1 MFWLCSPRGWLYI
14 YIYIYQDNEVIAEAP
29 VGRCP
34 KKNKK
39 IQKKS
44 KKNDHCDTFFFPIP
58 LGVSSFLHIF
68 GGSLSGKPLLAH
80 QLSMAKSRVTT
91 NPMYVGGAGGYSFY
105 VRGGEQ
111 VIRQRKNNSN
121 YGSGASRTY
130 AQMIR
135 RVKWGNLVNVFKAMK
150 SWQPKAYDGKRQGQ
164 TDYNIFMQLNINNA
178 TAALT
183 REMCLS
189 GCAVIEPLQV
199 SRGSLPPIA
208 LALAGSGNQYV
219 TDIVISDAIAG
230 GTTVGELSTDILAN
244 NPQFQAG
251 DNLAF
256 CFFYNWKDS
265 RVEWPF
271 VATRYTEITL
281 DTTSTVVVNSI
292 PELDNKLSKSTG
304 GFLQASWAA
313 GTETSP
319 NNEVGMVL
327 IHTRKSASMLA
338 VSSQDIVTN
347 SNSLLSEYVGDAWYQ
362 TCIDTYGLTDEV
374 PLDPNFKPGTIEKV
388 TANGAVVSNGETL
401 SGSQVIR
408 IYGKSLYGQGYR
420 FVHNGV
426 SLQPGSSTDE
436 YDEYSITDSGSYVI
450 FVGDQVYM
458 SFSVAAPSWPEGM
471 SGRVSALIADAQGNV
486 RSGSEESTDDGYLEY
501 PQQIDSQYYRIVVYL
516 YAKEDATIAQSDIQ
530 VLGNASA
537 TYTWNSALRYMSVY
551 LTPAGAEFLVILKY
565 KGFKFFQGN
574 YSD

>member
-1 MFWLCSPRGWLYI
+1 
-14 YIYIYQDNEVIAEAP
+14 
-29 VGRCP
+29 
-34 KKNKK
+34 
-39 IQKKS
+39 
-44 KKNDHCDTFFFPIP
+44 
-58 LGVSSFLHIF
+58 
-68 GGSLSGKPLLAH
+68 
-80 QLSMAKSRVTT
+80 
-91 NPMYVGGAGGYSFY
+91 MYVGGAGGYSFY

-121 YGSGASRTY
+121 YGSSASRTY

-135 RVKWGNLVNVFKAMK
+135 RIKWGNLVNIFKAMK

-164 TDYNIFMQLNINNA
+164 TDYNIFMQLNINKT

-189 GCAVIEPLQV
+189 GCAVIEPCQV

-219 TDIVISDAIAG
+219 TDIVISNAITS

-244 NPQFQAG
+244 NPQFQEG

-281 DTTSTVVVNSI
+281 DTTSTVVINSI
-292 PELDNKLSKSTG
+292 PELDNRLSKSTG
-304 GFLQASWAA
+304 DFLQASWAVGSA
-313 GTETSP
+313 TSP

-347 SNSLLSEYVGDAWYQ
+347 SNSILPEYVGEVWYQ

-374 PLDPNFKPGTIEKV
+374 PLDPNFKGGVITKV
-388 TANGAVVSNGETL
+388 TANGATIANAATL
-401 SGSQVIR
+401 SGSQAIR
-408 IYGKSLYGQGYR
+408 VYGNSLYGQGYR

-426 SLQPGSSTDE
+426 DYTPLSSTAE
-436 YDEYSITDSGSYVI
+436 YDEYILTDNGSYIIYVD
-450 FVGDQVYM
+450 GEVYM
-458 SFSVAAPSWPEGM
+458 SFSVTGISLPSDLNGTVYGTVEDENFEPDYSRGVDVSTGCLNYPVKATESYPNYLVFV
-471 SGRVSALIADAQGNV
+471 SGAGLDAEKVNNFV
-486 RSGSEESTDDGYLEY
+486 
-501 PQQIDSQYYRIVVYL
+501 
-516 YAKEDATIAQSDIQ
+516 ANNATINTSFFD
-530 VLGNASA
+530 SE
-537 TYTWNSALRYMSVY
+537 NSRIGLT
-551 LTPAGAEFLVILKY
+551 LTPTDTSSPIWVSYE
-565 KGFKFFQGN
+565 GFIVFVSNYGN
-574 YSD
+574 